1 MVRVTGSD
9 ITFAPG
15 KILSNPFF
23 WGGTALIV
31 FAYYTAQG
39 SAQET
44 GQGINNGLTLLAIGG
59 AAALIIVAINK
70 AGK

>member
-9 ITFAPG
+9 ITFNPG
-15 KILSNPFF
+15 RIFTNPFF

-31 FAYYTAQG
+31 FAYFSAQG

-44 GQGINNGLTLLAIGG
+44 GQGINNGLTLVAIGG
-59 AAALIIVAINK
+59 AAAFVILAINRS
-70 AGK
+70 